1 MPAINNNNRKFLK
14 FCTTSK
20 FNGRKRWK
28 DSSNPLE
35 TYKVHLT
42 YFVSCLHVS
51 NRFQLFRK
59 FENFCTTNKKEIVK
73 FNGKQLRILGID
85 KRFGRLFM
93 SCPLLDSSMIPLKYS
108 HNSCQHRQFIFLY
121 YIRKDCPLAVC
132 CLQILALL

>member
-51 NRFQLFRK
+51 
-59 FENFCTTNKKEIVK
+59 TTNKKEIVK